1 MKTWKCSE
9 CKCNQVE
16 IPFYRKCYPDTESYL
31 CHSCSYQAL
40 KSGRVDIRMISDLDF
55 INWYEQE

>member
-1 MKTWKCSE
+1 MRVWKCGE
-9 CKCNQVE
+9 CGTNQAD

-31 CHSCSYQAL
+31 CESCSYKAS
-40 KSGRVDIRMISDLDF
+40 KTGRVGIRMISGLDF